1 MARMK
6 RGAKSQAIREYI
18 TSNPA
23 EGPAAI
29 VAGLKAKGITVKPG
43 LVSAVKYGKPR
54 GKRSRRPVLRIAARR
69 TTRNGSI
76 TVEQLLEVKKLA
88 DSIGGAEQ
96 VRSALDALDMIA
108 SAQIR

>member
-6 RGAKSQAIREYI
+6 RGAKTQAIRDYVAA
-18 TSNPA
+18 NPKQ
-23 EGPAAI
+23 GPKDI
-29 VAGLKAKGITVKPG
+29 VAGLKAQGITVKPG

-54 GKRSRRPVLRIAARR
+54 GKRSRPSVRTAARH
-69 TTRNGSI
+69 TTHNGSI

-96 VRSALDALDMIA
+96 VRSALDAL
-108 SAQIR
+108 